1 MTSPVQEYAAA
12 VVAGAIVAAPGVRAA
27 CQRHLDDLE
36 HGPARGLRFDVEKAQ
51 LALDFFPECLRLAEG
66 AFAGKPFVLQPW
78 QQFIVGSL
86 FGWLGAD
93 GFRRYR
99 MAYLEIAKGS
109 GKTPM
114 AAACALYLLTADGEE
129 GAEIFAAAVTRD
141 QAGIAFR
148 DAARMVAASP
158 ELASRILASGINPV
172 YGLAHV
178 KSGSFFRP
186 VSAEGRSL
194 DGKRPHGVIIDELHE
209 HDSPIVLEK
218 LSAGF
223 KGRRQPLMLMI
234 TNAGWDR
241 GSVCWNYHEYAGR
254 AVSARPGEAG
264 FDDQFFSF
272 VCGLDEGDDP
282 FANEEC
288 WIKANPNLGISLTQD
303 YLRKQVREANGIPSK
318 ASLVR
323 RLNFC
328 EWTDSSDPW
337 IDGPTWRTSEVDPD
351 IDFTGRDVICS
362 LDFSGTRDLT
372 ALTTVSTD
380 SEGGMDARV
389 EFWIPGD
396 TVQTRMGAGQPPW
409 DAWIDAGYV
418 HAPPGRVVSYEDV
431 AHRLVEIA
439 SQCNLTGVAFDAYQ
453 IKFFE
458 VELER
463 LGVTLPLI
471 AHPQGTLK
479 SSESLLWMPHSIQL
493 LEERLFEK
501 TIRIERNPCLWW
513 NVQCVAVETD
523 RHNSRTFSKK
533 KSRGSIDGVVSLAM
547 AIGLAAAGPAPAAY
561 KPKFQAFWIGPR
573 S

>member
-1 MTSPVQEYAAA
+1 MINPVQEYAAA
-12 VVAGAIVAAPGVRAA
+12 VVAGSIVAAPGVRAA

-36 HGPARGLRFDVEKAQ
+36 HGPARGLLWDAEKAQ

-78 QQFIVGSL
+78 QMFIVGSL
-86 FGWLGAD
+86 FGWYGAD
-93 GFRRYR
+93 GYRRYR
-99 MAYLEIAKGS
+99 MAYMEIAKGS
-109 GKTPM
+109 GKTPL
-114 AAACALYLLTADGEE
+114 AAGCGLFLMMADGEE
-129 GAEIFAAAVTRD
+129 SAEIYAAAVTKE

-158 ELASRILASGINPV
+158 ELASRVVASGVRPIYN
-172 YGLAHV
+172 LAHV

-194 DGKRPHGVIIDELHE
+194 DGKRPHGVIVDELHE

-234 TNAGWDR
+234 TNSGFDR
-241 GSVCWNYHEYAGR
+241 TSVCWSYHEYAGR
-254 AVSARPGEAG
+254 AVGARPGEVG

-282 FANEEC
+282 FTDEDC
-288 WIKANPNLGISLTQD
+288 WIKANPNIGISVTQN
-303 YLRKQVREANGIPSK
+303 YLKKQVREAKGIPSK

-337 IDGPTWRTSEVDPD
+337 IDGPTWRACEVDYG
-351 IDFTGRDVICS
+351 IDFTGRAVTCS

-372 ALTTVSTD
+372 ALSIVAID
-380 SEGGMDARV
+380 SEGVMDARV

-396 TVQTRMGAGQPPW
+396 TVQARMGANQPPW
-409 DAWIDAGYV
+409 DAWVSAGYV

-431 AHRLVEIA
+431 AHRLAEIA
-439 SQCNLTGVAFDAYQ
+439 SQCNLLAVGFDAYQ

-458 VELER
+458 VELQR
-463 LGVTLPLI
+463 LGVTLPLV

-493 LEERLFEK
+493 LEQRLFDK

-513 NVQCVAVETD
+513 NAQCVAVETD

-533 KSRGSIDGVVSLAM
+533 RSRGAIDGVVSLAM
-547 AIGLAAAGPAPAAY
+547 AVGTSQVVPNSVGTFESWLAAPA
-561 KPKFQAFWIGPR
+561 
-573 S
+573 